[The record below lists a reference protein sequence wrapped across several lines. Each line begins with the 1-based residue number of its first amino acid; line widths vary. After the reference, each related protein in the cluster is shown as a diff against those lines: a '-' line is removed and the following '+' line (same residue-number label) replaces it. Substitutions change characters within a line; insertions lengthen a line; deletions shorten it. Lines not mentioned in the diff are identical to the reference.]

1 MIKLIKVLKSFL
13 KIIQSVLASFFGV
26 QGNNKY
32 NEDNDYLEKNG
43 FTPFLIVGIFIVIIF
58 LSSLFFIV
66 GMILK

>member
-1 MIKLIKVLKSFL
+1 MIKLRRFFKSYL

>member
-43 FTPFLIVGIFIVIIF
+43 FTPFLIVGIFLVIIF

>member
-43 FTPFLIVGIFIVIIF
+43 FTPFLIVGIFIV
-58 LSSLFFIV
+58 

>member
-1 MIKLIKVLKSFL
+1 MIKLIRVLKSFL

-43 FTPFLIVGIFIVIIF
+43 FTPFLIVGIFLVIIF